1 MTVLGRGDRRA
12 RPRVRRSRE
21 HTVRHTD
28 KRICVR
34 AIDVE
39 RAPADVLQEVDALA
53 AVIAA

>member
-1 MTVLGRGDRRA
+1 MTVLAGGDRRA
-12 RPRVRRSRE
+12 RPGGRRSRGI
-21 HTVRHTD
+21 TRHTD

-39 RAPADVLQEVDALA
+39 RELADVLQEVDALA